1 MNGKQQLLCVGR
13 DAVLNRTRRLI
24 LEKCFEV
31 RLADS
36 KEEAIALLAGQ
47 SFALV
52 LLCYSLMDEEC
63 RAIVEVVHG
72 LAAPPKI
79 LFLAEGLDRRLLG
92 PQDEE
97 FVFGGPADLVKKA
110 TSMAG
115 LPLGEAEKCAAEEAD
130 SGENQKLA

>member
-1 MNGKQQLLCVGR
+1 MKGKPELLCVSR
-13 DAVLNRTRRLI
+13 DALLNLTRRLI

-36 KEEAIALLAGQ
+36 EEEAIALLAGQ

-115 LPLGEAEKCAAEEAD
+115 LPLGEAEEAD
-130 SGENQKLA
+130 SGANQKLA